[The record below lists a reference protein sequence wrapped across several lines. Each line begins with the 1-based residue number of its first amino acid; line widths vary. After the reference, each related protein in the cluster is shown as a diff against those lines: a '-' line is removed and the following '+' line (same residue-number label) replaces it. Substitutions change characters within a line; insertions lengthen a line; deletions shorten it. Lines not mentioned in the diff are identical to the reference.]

1 MPLKILTL
9 VSQGKEGVGSAL
21 EIRVH
26 RDTTLSQVPVLTKST
41 VLGFTL
47 RQEGIT
53 LRQETRITYQAPSLQ
68 D

>member
-9 VSQGKEGVGSAL
+9 ASQGKEGVGSAL

-41 VLGFTL
+41 VLGKK
-47 RQEGIT
+47 
-53 LRQETRITYQAPSLQ
+53 ASLYVKKPE
-68 D
+68 